1 MYKTILLPVSNKAKE
16 RSFKG
21 FEHAIA
27 LCGETLLLLHVCP
40 PIPNIIGGEK
50 RKELIK
56 KDEEN
61 AAEMLAPY
69 IEEAENKGIRHRI
82 IVDHGSPTES
92 IIKTAIN
99 IHIKTI
105 PRFLFILFLL
115 LYTLLFILYCVF
127 PMIYPFQ
134 LVIVLHFLGKNH
146 TRKQG
151 FKNLSCTRFEMPLI
165 HRAL

>member
-56 KDEEN
+56 KDEET

-69 IEEAENKGIRHRI
+69 IEEAENKGIKHRI
-82 IVDHGSPTES
+82 IVDHGSPAES
-92 IIKTAIN
+92 IVKTAKEQN
-99 IHIKTI
+99 AD
-105 PRFLFILFLL
+105 L
-115 LYTLLFILYCVF
+115 
-127 PMIYPFQ
+127 
-134 LVIVLHFLGKNH
+134 IVMFTDGRDTVTDMMLG
-146 TRKQG
+146 
-151 FKNLSCTRFEMPLI
+151 SCTERVLRETDI
-165 HRAL
+165 ALLAVRK